1 MKTVDFE
8 QIVQAGVAD
17 NEADDCK
24 GLYWRGS
31 VSQYI
36 SSHNSIEKRES
47 LRLLK
52 RKSCAGCSYCG
63 WVIDAFKEDF
73 PAIPDIKHGQL
84 YTFFPHVYRDF
95 ESFHDELDYIEIVE
109 AK

>member
-1 MKTVDFE
+1 MDN
-8 QIVQAGVAD
+8 ILVQAVAFD
-17 NEADDCK
+17 ETIEVCK

-31 VSQYI
+31 VSHYV

-52 RKSCAGCSYCG
+52 RMSCPGCQYC
-63 WVIDAFKEDF
+63 WWILESNKESL

-84 YTFFPHVYRDF
+84 YTFFAHTSKDW
-95 ESFHDELDYIEIVE
+95 ESGHTELDYIEIVE
-109 AK
+109 AIE